1 MNYFLAGIL
10 RIVILEASAALLVME
25 RAIDRAATRLRR
37 RRKIASMVVAAL
49 AVYAFTEFGELR
61 GGGPLVHPWEQYH
74 FFLGSKYLREVGYFD
89 LYKATFLA
97 DREGAGVLGMVGATR
112 DLHTFDVVD
121 LERGLADAA
130 AVRAR
135 FTDER
140 WAEFKADWERLSQ
153 WPMRWSE
160 ILSDHG
166 NSGSPAWAV
175 VALPFVELFG
185 SSRAGQEALGLIDM
199 VLVVGLFAF
208 LALTF
213 GAETTSVGLTIF
225 CMAPFVF
232 NYLAG
237 SILRWDWLFAV
248 GMALAFWQRR
258 QPFVAGTFLGY
269 AIVSKL
275 FPVFFLVTLGVWLA
289 AEALRRRRLH
299 PGSFRLFGGVAL
311 SAIVFVGASAAAF
324 GGLGIWQNY
333 RERIAVTQ
341 HEKFYANQY
350 SLQTVYLQATE
361 STTRELTRGFLKP
374 RVIKQSEPNV
384 DVAQHRTG
392 LLVVR
397 LILTLLV
404 LAAVVRSSSLEA
416 LAVGPFLIFVWLT
429 VNAYYWNMLGLTA
442 LGLAARQ
449 FARGDR
455 LSAGLF
461 ALHVVWAAYYLYQHL
476 NAGYAEGYF
485 VAVLLLATLV
495 VWAAQALISPA
506 RPDAA

>member
-1 MNYFLAGIL
+1 MNYFIAGIL

-37 RRKIASMVVAAL
+37 RRKIASIVVAAL
-49 AVYAFTEFGELR
+49 AVYAFTDFGELR

-89 LYKATFLA
+89 LYKATFLV
-97 DREGAGVLGMVGATR
+97 DREGPGVLGAVRATR

-135 FTDER
+135 FSDER
-140 WAEFKADWERLSQ
+140 WAELKADWQQLSR
-153 WPMRWSE
+153 WPMRWSD
-160 ILSDHG
+160 IVTDHG
-166 NSGSPAWAV
+166 NSGSPAWAL

-185 SSRAGQEALGLIDM
+185 SSRAGQEALGLLDLLLA
-199 VLVVGLFAF
+199 VALFAF
-208 LALTF
+208 LAVTF
-213 GAETTSVGLTIF
+213 GAETTAVGTTIF

-237 SILRWDWLFAV
+237 SILRWDWLFAL
-248 GMALAFWQRR
+248 GMAMAFWQRR
-258 QPFVAGTFLGY
+258 RPFVAGAFLGY

-275 FPVFFLVTLGVWLA
+275 FPIFFLVTLGVWLA
-289 AEALRRRRLH
+289 AEAWRRRRLR

-324 GGLGIWQNY
+324 GGFGIWQTY

-341 HEKFYANQY
+341 QEKFYANQY
-350 SLQTVYLQATE
+350 SLQTVYLQAAA
-361 STTRELTRGFLKP
+361 STPSELARGFLKP

-397 LILTLLV
+397 LLLTLLI
-404 LAAVVRSSSLEA
+404 LAAVVRAGSLEA
-416 LAVGPFLIFVWLT
+416 LAVGPFLIYVWLT

-442 LGLAARQ
+442 LALAARQ
-449 FARGDR
+449 FALGDR
-455 LSAGLF
+455 LSAGLV
-461 ALHVVWAAYYLYQHL
+461 ALHVVWGAYYLYQHL

-485 VAVLLLATLV
+485 VAVLLLATLL

-506 RPDAA
+506 PADAA